1 LLAQRLHQHS
11 TVSTAAIHRIIEQH
25 AAIRVN
31 TVAIVDGD
39 RALTYRELN
48 YAANGLARRLM
59 THGFRRGCHA
69 DVQMPTGIDLAV
81 VLLAVLKMGGSYTWR
96 DPGPYAAAA
105 NGISFSTG
113 ASTSDVEYL
122 HLDVSSALAE
132 PVTCSPNLPI
142 VTRASDVACILD
154 APDGAPPVMVPHET
168 IAALRA
174 RTIPQRTPF
183 VGESGAF
190 DLWMALLAGG
200 TAVVVSHAAAVAA

>member
-1 LLAQRLHQHS
+1 LLAQPLHQPS
-11 TVSTAAIHRIIEQH
+11 AVSTAAIHRIIEQH

-31 TVAIVDGD
+31 TAAIVDGD

-48 YAANGLARRLM
+48 YAANGLARRIM
-59 THGFRRGCHA
+59 THGFRRGSHA
-69 DVQMPTGIDLAV
+69 DVHMPTGIDLAV
-81 VLLAVLKMGGSYTWR
+81 VLLAVLKMGGSYTWK
-96 DPGPYAAAA
+96 DPGPYATAA
-105 NGISFSTG
+105 NGISFTTG
-113 ASTSDVEYL
+113 ASASEVEYL

-154 APDGAPPVMVPHET
+154 APDGAPPVVVPHET
-168 IAALRA
+168 IAALRP

-190 DLWMALLAGG
+190 DLWMALLAGT
-200 TAVVVSHAAAVAA
+200 TAVVVNHGAAVAA